1 MEDPIDRTRPP
12 ADADGSNTSVKE
24 TLEGELLG
32 AKRGFVE
39 ARSDIKD
46 KASEL
51 AVDAKDALVETATD
65 AKHGLSGGLQ
75 TLGGALRAAGVHLGE
90 NGQPGPSKLIG
101 DAASGLDQFAQ
112 SLDSKPLG
120 EVIDELRT
128 FGRNNAGGLFAGSVL
143 AGLAFGRLIKTAEP
157 APTTSPPPAANR
169 SPSLASG
176 QDRFNASGENASQ
189 DSATDRGTFP
199 GEQS

>member
-1 MEDPIDRTRPP
+1 MEDPIDRTRPAAGP
-12 ADADGSNTSVKE
+12 DGSNTSVKE
-24 TLEGELLG
+24 SLEGELLG

-51 AVDAKDALVETATD
+51 AVDAKDALLETAAD

-75 TLGGALRAAGVHLGE
+75 TLSGALRAAGVHLVE
-90 NGQPGPSKLIG
+90 NGQSGPSKLIG

-157 APTTSPPPAANR
+157 APTTLSPPAANR

-176 QDRFNASGENASQ
+176 QGRPSEDASQ
-189 DSATDRGTFP
+189 ASTTDRGTFS